1 MLNGHTESQLLS
13 GKSGIGNP
21 MRIAFDTFNLG
32 ITTGS
37 GNKTYTVELIKALA
51 GLGTADEWQL
61 ITYWRKKRKTREI
74 FGDGPLLVIKNIMP
88 HPLLLGRH
96 LMLCVDA
103 VKPLFERMVARQ
115 CDLFHCTNPINFP
128 LSMPNVATTIHD
140 LIALHDEPWVPECV
154 KPFFRQHIS
163 AIVNRSIAIFA
174 DSECT
179 RAAIIGRFPAAKDKT
194 SVVPLAVNPC
204 FTRIAGDR
212 SFLSCYGIADIGR
225 PYLLSVGEI
234 MPRKNTLAMV
244 ECFESLAH
252 GFPGLDF
259 ILIGQARKNAYTDEV
274 LRHIADSPLRDRIK
288 ILHSVGNDDLVRF
301 YNHAEGMVYFS
312 FFEGFGLP
320 ILEAMACGCPVAASR
335 TSSMTEIA
343 EGAAIMVDPHDNGS
357 LREGMRRLLD
367 DKTLREELREK
378 GLRRAAQYSWKKT
391 AAMTYEGYKKA
402 LL

>member
-1 MLNGHTESQLLS
+1 MPNGRTGNPQLS
-13 GKSGIGNP
+13 GKSKNGNP
-21 MRIAFDTFNLG
+21 MRIAFDTYNLG

-37 GNKTYTVELIKALA
+37 GNKTYTVELVKALA

-61 ITYWRKKRKTREI
+61 VTYWRKKRQTLEL
-74 FGDGPLLVIKNIMP
+74 FGPDPRFVIKNTIP

-96 LMLCVDA
+96 LMPCVDSI
-103 VKPLFERMVARQ
+103 KPIFEWLVGRH
-115 CDLFHCTNPINFP
+115 CDLFHCTNPIHFP
-128 LSMPNVATTIHD
+128 LGMPRVVTTIHD

-154 KPFFRQHIS
+154 KPFFRRNIS

-179 RAAIIGRFPAAKDKT
+179 RSDIIGRYPAAKGT
-194 SVVPLAVNPC
+194 TTVIPLAVNPC
-204 FTRIAGDR
+204 FTRTACDR
-212 SFLSCYGIADIGR
+212 SFLSRYGIADTGR

-234 MPRKNTLAMV
+234 MPRKNTLAV
-244 ECFESLAH
+244 IECFESLAG
-252 GFPGLDF
+252 GFPGVNF

-274 LRHIADSPLRDRIK
+274 LRHIAYSPLRDRIK

-320 ILEAMACGCPVAASR
+320 ILEAMACGCPVATSR

-343 EGAAIMVDPHDNGS
+343 DGAAIMVDPHDSGS
-357 LREGMRRLLD
+357 MREGMFRLLD
-367 DKTLREELREK
+367 DKTLKEELRKK
-378 GLRRAAQYSWKKT
+378 GLLRAAQYSWIKT
-391 AAMTYEGYKKA
+391 AEMTYEGYKKA

>member
-1 MLNGHTESQLLS
+1 
-13 GKSGIGNP
+13 
-21 MRIAFDTFNLG
+21 MRIAFDTYNLG

-37 GNKTYTVELIKALA
+37 GNKTYTVELVKALA

-61 ITYWRKKRKTREI
+61 VTYWRKKRQTLEL
-74 FGDGPLLVIKNIMP
+74 FGSDPRFVIRNTIP
-88 HPLLLGRH
+88 HPLLLGRQ
-96 LMLCVDA
+96 LIPCVNLI
-103 VKPLFERMVARQ
+103 KPAFEWLVGQ
-115 CDLFHCTNPINFP
+115 HCDLFHCTNPIHFP
-128 LSMPNVATTIHD
+128 LGLPRVATTIHD
-140 LIALHDEPWVPECV
+140 LIALHDEPWVPESV
-154 KPFFRQHIS
+154 KPFFRQNIS

-179 RAAIIGRFPAAKDKT
+179 RSDIIGRYPAAERT
-194 SVVPLAVNPC
+194 TTVIPLAVNPC
-204 FTRIAGDR
+204 FTRIAVDR
-212 SFLSCYGIADIGR
+212 SFLSIYGIADTAR

-234 MPRKNTLAMV
+234 MPRKNTLAMI
-244 ECFESLAH
+244 ESFESLAN
-252 GFPGLDF
+252 GFPGVNF

-274 LRHIADSPLRDRIK
+274 LRHIAYSPLRDRIK

-320 ILEAMACGCPVAASR
+320 ILEAMACGCPVATSR

-343 EGAAIMVDPHDNGS
+343 EDAAIMVDPHDSGS
-357 LREGMRRLLD
+357 MREGMLRLLESE
-367 DKTLREELREK
+367 TMREELREK

-391 AAMTYEGYKKA
+391 AELTYEGYKKA